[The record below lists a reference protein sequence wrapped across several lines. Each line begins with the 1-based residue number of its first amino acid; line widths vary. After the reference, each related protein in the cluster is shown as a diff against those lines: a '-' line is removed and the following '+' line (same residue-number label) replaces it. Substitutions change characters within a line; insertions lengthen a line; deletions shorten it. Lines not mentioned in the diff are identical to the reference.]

1 MNIKTKYKI
10 GDKFQEQR
18 YGMIYILS
26 KSKISKY
33 DFYVNVF
40 NGYTGEKMSLHN
52 TVVNENEI
60 DEAIKTRK
68 LIKL

>member
-1 MNIKTKYKI
+1 MKIKYKI

-40 NGYTGEKMSLHN
+40 TENQRRIKKGINIYEK
-52 TVVNENEI
+52 
-60 DEAIKTRK
+60 
-68 LIKL
+68 

>member
-1 MNIKTKYKI
+1 MSYSIDVGRNTIHINHTFASKKGLMKIKYKI

-33 DFYVNVF
+33 DFY
-40 NGYTGEKMSLHN
+40 
-52 TVVNENEI
+52 
-60 DEAIKTRK
+60 
-68 LIKL
+68 